1 MTLNIIGYLIYL
13 GITAIIIIKVG
24 KICYTNGSIYVAQL
38 IPHHKELC
46 LKINQVLLV
55 AYYLFNLGYCAITLI
70 QWKLITKYSEL
81 IEVICTKTAIILF
94 LLATLHYLNILIIT
108 KQIKKLI

>member
-1 MTLNIIGYLIYL
+1 MNLNIVGYIIYL
-13 GITAIIIIKVG
+13 SITAIIIIKVG

-38 IPHHKELC
+38 IPDHKDLC

-70 QWKLITKYSEL
+70 QWSTISSYYEL
-81 IEVICTKTAIILF
+81 IEVISTKTAIILF
-94 LLATLHYLNILIIT
+94 LLATLHYLNILILT
-108 KQIKKLI
+108 KKIKQLI